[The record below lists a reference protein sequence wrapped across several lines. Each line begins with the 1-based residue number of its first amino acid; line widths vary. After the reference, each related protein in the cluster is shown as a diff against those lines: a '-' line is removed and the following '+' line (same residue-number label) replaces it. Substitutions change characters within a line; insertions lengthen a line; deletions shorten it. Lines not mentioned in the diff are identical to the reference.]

1 MAALDDA
8 TQWRVLFQFSQ
19 ELLSIVV
26 GEHGLKC
33 VATRDIAARQ
43 VILVEPP
50 VATFDM
56 NPFGQGAQ
64 FMARPDVQALQ
75 QEIMRCASANAGREG
90 TDAYPVE
97 AREAIEDIVALSA
110 TVQLASLD
118 AATVD
123 RVFAFEDSFRTA
135 IAGEHVCVDGL
146 ASAAGQLLNGRRG
159 VVLRVEGNGRRR
171 VRLLGGPA
179 GETDK
184 AVRAENLKSIGGI
197 LRTNSF
203 EDENRAK
210 LFETLCRF
218 NHACG
223 ASANVTKVF
232 ENLIT
237 GTGARCAHVTTLRD
251 IRRGEELC
259 IDYIVG
265 SNESSLDTAPRRA
278 YLQMKYNFVCQC
290 SKCAPVP

>member
-1 MAALDDA
+1 
-8 TQWRVLFQFSQ
+8 
-19 ELLSIVV
+19 
-26 GEHGLKC
+26 
-33 VATRDIAARQ
+33 
-43 VILVEPP
+43 
-50 VATFDM
+50 M

-75 QEIMRCASANAGREG
+75 QTIMRCCAANAGREG

-97 AREAIEDIVALSA
+97 AREAIESIVALSA

-118 AATVD
+118 AETVD

-184 AVRAENLKSIGGI
+184 AVKAENLKSIGGI

-223 ASANVTKVF
+223 ASANVTKIF
-232 ENLIT
+232 DKSRTEA
-237 GTGARCAHVTTLRD
+237 GARCAYVMTLRD